1 MKHLNF
7 IEALSDTA
15 LITHAQRTGI
25 NEYQITRLMECDN
38 ELQHLKDLIMEE
50 LNKDVGYLVELFLK
64 EEL

>member
-15 LITHAQRTGI
+15 LITQAQRIGI
-25 NEYQITRLMECDN
+25 NEYQITRLMECEN
-38 ELQHLKDLIMEE
+38 ELQHLKDLIVEE